1 MPRVRLAMVLLP
13 LVAVAAPVPKGL
25 KAKPSPAGLLVGA
38 WTLVESQGGQPGETV
53 PHIAYAADG
62 TMQFRHGEPG
72 VEPDVLGTG
81 LFSLG
86 DPEGD
91 APLGRINQVVLVGG
105 PTQREGLRVVEL
117 TGGVLE
123 FDTPSGRVCR
133 YERVAEPK
141 K

>member
-1 MPRVRLAMVLLP
+1 MFLTALLAATL
-13 LVAVAAPVPKGL
+13 AAPVPKGL
-25 KAKPSPAGLLVGA
+25 KAKPSPAGLLVGT
-38 WTLVESQGGQPGETV
+38 WTLVESQGGQPGEAV

-72 VEPDVLGTG
+72 IEPDVLGTG

-86 DPEGD
+86 DPESD
-91 APLGRINQVVLVGG
+91 APLGRINQVVLVGE
-105 PTQREGLRVVEL
+105 PTQRESWRVVEL
-117 TGGVLE
+117 TGGVLA

-133 YERVAEPK
+133 YERVTEPK